1 MTRTARVVGSAVL
14 TVVLAAGAYLTA
26 DAYDAVPGFVTLAPL
41 PPPPPPFPTAPGAIL
56 PTSVPPV
63 LSDLS
68 ATAPVPDGDAVSALV
83 SHAVSDKRTGAS
95 VGAIVIDQA
104 TGAVISQVDAS
115 GPRTP
120 ASTAKLLTATAALG
134 VLGSESHFTTSVV
147 RGSTGAEI
155 VLVGGGDLLLA
166 AGPGD
171 PTATNGRAGLAD
183 LAADTAR
190 ALRLSGN
197 TTVRVRL
204 DDRLFTGPAVSP
216 TWQAAYLTN
225 GFVAP
230 VASLEVNIGKLRNEE
245 YPPRQTDP
253 ALSAA
258 RVFADALAAQG
269 IAIDGAVARAAAAQG
284 AATIASVDSAT
295 VHEVVTYALQTSDNT
310 VTEALGRMV
319 AVKSGFAASF
329 DGATKAVLAHLTAVG
344 LDTSSA
350 QLADC
355 SGLGDGSHLSARL
368 LADILLLATNPAH
381 PEYLPVAL
389 DLPVA
394 GMSGTLVDRFTTSGA
409 RGVVRAKT
417 GSLPNVTSLAGT
429 ILDADGRLLVFA
441 MIADQTPPGGQ
452 TGPRVVID
460 GLVDGL
466 AGCGC
471 LAPSG

>member
-1 MTRTARVVGSAVL
+1 
-14 TVVLAAGAYLTA
+14 
-26 DAYDAVPGFVTLAPL
+26 
-41 PPPPPPFPTAPGAIL
+41 
-56 PTSVPPV
+56 
-63 LSDLS
+63 
-68 ATAPVPDGDAVSALV
+68 
-83 SHAVSDKRTGAS
+83 
-95 VGAIVIDQA
+95 
-104 TGAVISQVDAS
+104 
-115 GPRTP
+115 
-120 ASTAKLLTATAALG
+120 
-134 VLGSESHFTTSVV
+134 
-147 RGSTGAEI
+147 
-155 VLVGGGDLLLA
+155 
-166 AGPGD
+166 
-171 PTATNGRAGLAD
+171 
-183 LAADTAR
+183 
-190 ALRLSGN
+190 
-197 TTVRVRL
+197 
-204 DDRLFTGPAVSP
+204 
-216 TWQAAYLTN
+216 
-225 GFVAP
+225 VAP
-230 VASLEVNIGKLRNEE
+230 VASLEVNIGKLRDEE

-269 IAIDGAVARAAAAQG
+269 IAIDGTVARAAAAQG

-452 TGPRVVID
+452 TEPRVVID

-471 LAPSG
+471 LAPSA

>member
-1 MTRTARVVGSAVL
+1 MTRTARVVGSALL

-26 DAYDAVPGFVTLAPL
+26 DAYDAVPGIVTLAPL

-56 PTSVPPV
+56 PTSAPPV
-63 LSDLS
+63 LSDLR
-68 ATAPVPDGDAVSALV
+68 ANAPVPDGDAVSGLISRA
-83 SHAVSDKRTGAS
+83 ASDKRLGPS

-115 GPRTP
+115 GSRTP
-120 ASTAKLLTATAALG
+120 ASTAKLLTAVAALG
-134 VLGSESHFTTSVV
+134 VLGSESHFTTRVV
-147 RGSTGAEI
+147 RGTSPGEI

-166 AGPGD
+166 AGAGD
-171 PTATNGRAGLAD
+171 VTRTNGHGGLAD
-183 LAADTAR
+183 LAADAAH
-190 ALRLSGN
+190 ALRLSGS

-204 DDRLFTGPAVSP
+204 DDQLFTGPAVSP
-216 TWQAAYLTN
+216 TWQPAYLTN

-230 VASLEVNIGKLRNEE
+230 VAPLEVNVGKLRDEE
-245 YPPRQTDP
+245 YPPRQPDP

-269 IAIDGAVARAAAAQG
+269 ITIDGAVARGAASSG
-284 AATIASVDSAT
+284 AATIASVDSAS
-295 VHEVVTYALQTSDNT
+295 VHQVVTYALQTSDNT

-329 DGATKAVLAHLTAVG
+329 DGATKAVLAHLTALGVATAG
-344 LDTSSA
+344 A

-355 SGLGDGSHLSARL
+355 SGLGDGTRVSARL
-368 LADILLLATNPAH
+368 LAGLLLLATNPAH

-394 GMSGTLVDRFTTSGA
+394 GMSGTLADRFTTSGA

-417 GSLPNVTSLAGT
+417 GSLPGVTSLAGT

-452 TGPRVVID
+452 NGPRAVID
-460 GLVDGL
+460 SLVDGL

-471 LAPSG
+471 RAGSG